1 MEEYITIIILKRVII
16 TLYSIESSL
25 STNCRIKMGTPITPI
40 INKYLVEKARNL
52 K

>member
-1 MEEYITIIILKRVII
+1 MTMIMLKEVIM

-25 STNCRIKMGTPITPI
+25 RVNSIMKIGTPKRPMK
-40 INKYLVEKARNL
+40 NKYLVEKARNL